1 MKDITL
7 KVIRALDMI
16 AALGALF
23 TICFAV
29 VKRDIKWLNA
39 NLTLLLISGNLERI
53 ELQDKL
59 RKATSESDKQ

>member
-1 MKDITL
+1 MKDTTL
-7 KVIRALDMI
+7 KAIRVLDI
-16 AALGALF
+16 ITVLGSLF
-23 TICFAV
+23 TMCFAV
-29 VKRDIKWLNA
+29 VKRDIKCLNA

>member
-1 MKDITL
+1 MKDTTL
-7 KVIRALDMI
+7 KAIRVLDI
-16 AALGALF
+16 ITVLGALF

-39 NLTLLLISGNLERI
+39 NLTLLLIFGNLERI

>member
-1 MKDITL
+1 MKDTTL
-7 KVIRALDMI
+7 KVIRVLDMI
-16 AALGALF
+16 AVLGALF

-59 RKATSESDKQ
+59 RKATSESAKQ

>member
-1 MKDITL
+1 MKDTTL
-7 KVIRALDMI
+7 KAIRVLDI
-16 AALGALF
+16 ITVLGSLF
-23 TICFAV
+23 TMCFAV

>member
-1 MKDITL
+1 MKDTTL

-16 AALGALF
+16 AVLGSLF
-23 TICFAV
+23 TMCFAV
-29 VKRDIKWLNA
+29 VSYDIKWLTVT
-39 NLTLLLISGNLERI
+39 LFLLLISGDLERI